1 MNILFIH
8 CIRKEKFGG
17 GEKWLVAAAAGLAER
32 GHNVTI
38 GGRPGSKLFSAAAE
52 AGVKTA
58 DINIFSDIS
67 IYHIFKVY
75 RFLKKHKT
83 DVLITRSTDLTVAGL
98 AAAMAR
104 RRVGKPLVIVRHGLP
119 MIYAIRK
126 HVFLLNRLAHGII
139 TNTHSI
145 KEEYESKKYFP
156 PGFVRVIHN
165 GVSTS
170 DDTDVAD
177 LDVRFPGKRIILSAG
192 RLAFQ
197 KGYSYLADAIALL
210 PPACDDLVFLILGKG
225 KQHGK
230 LLAYAKKKGVLHR
243 MHFEGFVEDVNPY
256 LRACEF
262 FVLPSLY
269 EGMPNAAMEAM
280 AAGKAV
286 ILTNVNGTP
295 ELVNSPDTGMLVPPK
310 NPTALAEAIIKL
322 ANNKELRNKMGKNAA
337 KHMVGNFCMISMI
350 ENLETFLQEQ
360 LTTYAS
366 HQPKQTNAREK

>member
-75 RFLKKHKT
+75 RFLRKHKT

-98 AAAMAR
+98 AAAITR
-104 RRVGKPLVIVRHGLP
+104 RRIGKPVVIVRHGLP

-126 HVFLLNRLAHGII
+126 HVFLLNRLAQGII
-139 TNTHSI
+139 TNTNSI
-145 KEEYESKKYFP
+145 KEEYERKKFFP
-156 PGFVRVIHN
+156 PGFTKVIHN
-165 GVSTS
+165 GISPA
-170 DDTDVAD
+170 DDGGAVDFGG
-177 LDVRFPGKRIILSAG
+177 RFPGKRIILSAG
-192 RLAFQ
+192 RLAYQ

-210 PPACDDLVFLILGKG
+210 PPAYDDLVFVILGAG

-230 LLAYAKKKGVLHR
+230 LLAYAKKKAVLQR
-243 MHFEGFVEDVNPY
+243 MHFEGFVENVHPY

-280 AAGKAV
+280 AASKAV
-286 ILTNVNGTP
+286 ILTKVNGTP
-295 ELVNSPDTGMLVPPK
+295 ELIRNPSLGLLVAPENPK
-310 NPTALAEAIIKL
+310 ELADAIIKL
-322 ANNKELRNKMGKNAA
+322 ADNKELRNEMGKNAA
-337 KHMVGNFCMISMI
+337 KHMHENFAMNTMIDNI
-350 ENLETFLQEQ
+350 QAFLKEK
-360 LTTYAS
+360 LTTYTS
-366 HQPKQTNAREK
+366 RQPEKKIHP